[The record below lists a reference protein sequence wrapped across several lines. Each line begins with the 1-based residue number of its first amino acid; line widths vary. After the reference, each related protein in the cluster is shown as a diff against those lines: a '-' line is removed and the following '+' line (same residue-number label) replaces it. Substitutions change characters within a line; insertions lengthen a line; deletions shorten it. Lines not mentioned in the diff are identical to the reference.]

1 MSMDPEKPSN
11 EADAEANESP
21 EATESPE
28 SNESPEANV
37 TGEASTVDTPPDAE
51 QTEPTPNSPA
61 IPDVL
66 PVLPLRGG
74 TVIFPLAVVPL
85 MVGQE
90 RSIRLIDDV
99 MRGDRLVALVAQRP
113 DAPEQAGPNDLYE
126 VGTAGVIHQLARS
139 PEGTIRLVLQGIE
152 RVRIG
157 QFTQT
162 DPYLK
167 AAVTVIPDESSTSV
181 EAQAL
186 RRAVLELYRRLV
198 PLVDELPNEMVG
210 VAESL
215 EDPRQLAYL
224 VASTM
229 PVPGPTRQLVLEL
242 DDVVAKLQR
251 LVELLQHELAVRELG
266 QKITSETRE
275 RMTKAQREYF
285 LREQLRAIRRE
296 LGEEDEEGEPAQL
309 RKRIEEAGLPEEA
322 RREAERELSRLAN
335 VPPASPEHGIIR
347 TYLDWMASLP
357 WTRLTGGEID
367 VPKARTILDED
378 HYDLEKIK
386 DRILEYLAVKKLRQ
400 DRQARA
406 AEVIEEGTVETPAP
420 NTQSET
426 PTDRVAREPILCFVG
441 PPGVGKTSLG
451 QSIARALGRKF
462 VRISLGGVHD
472 EAEIRGHRR
481 TYIGALPGRIIQS
494 IKRAEARDPVFML
507 DEIDKVASDWRGDPS
522 SALLEVLDPAQN
534 YNFVDNYL
542 GVGFDLSQVLFLT
555 TANTLD
561 TIPAPLRDRMEVLQ
575 LSGYTDAEKVQIA
588 LTYLVPKQLAAH
600 GLRTEELTVEPEAL
614 RAVIRGYTRE
624 AGVRNLDREV
634 ATLCRK
640 VAREIAEGRTEP
652 VTLRAEE
659 VGKYLGR
666 QRFIDEVAERTTR
679 PGVATGLAWTP
690 TGGDVLFVEA
700 TCMPSKSEQL
710 ILTGMLGDVMRESAQ
725 AALSYIRAYG
735 GSLVGPARPGVK
747 DGAKGSKNGKH
758 AGDGGEAAPPCAGL
772 DGRVFEDVTVH
783 LHVPAG
789 AIPKDGP
796 SAGVTML
803 TALASLATGRPV
815 RSDLAMTGELTLRG
829 KVLPIGGLKEKILA
843 AHRAGIKTVLIP
855 RQNERDLEDVPA
867 ELRDSMEIIPVDTAE
882 EVLDRALE
890 PIAEPEKSGKRKA
903 NGKSSRGSGA
913 TGKAAAKASDK

>member
-1 MSMDPEKPSN
+1 
-11 EADAEANESP
+11 
-21 EATESPE
+21 
-28 SNESPEANV
+28 
-37 TGEASTVDTPPDAE
+37 
-51 QTEPTPNSPA
+51 
-61 IPDVL
+61 
-66 PVLPLRGG
+66 
-74 TVIFPLAVVPL
+74 
-85 MVGQE
+85 
-90 RSIRLIDDV
+90 
-99 MRGDRLVALVAQRP
+99 
-113 DAPEQAGPNDLYE
+113 
-126 VGTAGVIHQLARS
+126 
-139 PEGTIRLVLQGIE
+139 
-152 RVRIG
+152 
-157 QFTQT
+157 
-162 DPYLK
+162 
-167 AAVTVIPDESSTSV
+167 
-181 EAQAL
+181 
-186 RRAVLELYRRLV
+186 
-198 PLVDELPNEMVG
+198 
-210 VAESL
+210 
-215 EDPRQLAYL
+215 
-224 VASTM
+224 
-229 PVPGPTRQLVLEL
+229 
-242 DDVVAKLQR
+242 
-251 LVELLQHELAVRELG
+251 
-266 QKITSETRE
+266 
-275 RMTKAQREYF
+275 
-285 LREQLRAIRRE
+285 
-296 LGEEDEEGEPAQL
+296 
-309 RKRIEEAGLPEEA
+309 
-322 RREAERELSRLAN
+322 
-335 VPPASPEHGIIR
+335 
-347 TYLDWMASLP
+347 MASLP

-367 VPKARTILDED
+367 VPKARAILDED

-406 AEVIEEGTVETPAP
+406 AEVIEDGNVETPAP

-534 YNFVDNYL
+534 HNFVDNYL

-575 LSGYTDAEKVQIA
+575 LSGYTDEEKVQIG

-600 GLRTEELTVEPEAL
+600 GLRTEELTFEPEAL

-624 AGVRNLDREV
+624 AGVRNLDREI

-640 VAREIAEGRTEP
+640 VAREIAEGRTDP
-652 VTLRAEE
+652 VTLRTED
-659 VGKYLGR
+659 VTRYLGR
-666 QRFIDEVAERTTR
+666 QRFMDEVAERTTR

-735 GSLVGPARPGVK
+735 GSLVGPWRNGV
-747 DGAKGSKNGKH
+747 KGSKNGKH
-758 AGDGGEAAPPCAGL
+758 GRDGSAREEAAAVAPPCAGL
-772 DGRVFEDVTVH
+772 DGRVFEDSTVH

-843 AHRAGIKTVLIP
+843 AHRAGIKTILIP
-855 RQNERDLEDVPA
+855 RLNERDLEDVPP
-867 ELRDSMEIIPVDTAE
+867 ELLHSIEIIPVDTAE

-890 PIAEPEKSGKRKA
+890 PPVAAPTGKRKN
-903 NGKSSRGSGA
+903 NGKASRASST
-913 TGKAAAKASDK
+913 TGKAAAKAPGK